1 MTRVPPAHGHR
12 PALRDSTGT
21 VPGPGVEPG
30 ARPRLSAE
38 DLLAARDALAPF
50 GRLSRQEPIE
60 WAAEEPLAPD
70 LADFYRYVG
79 PEWLEIDTLGLP
91 VMFFPLDRLWDEQ
104 AGYRWNHRTGALLVD
119 WNDDWTVVAKQ
130 GADPFIHAASSGQV
144 LMAPGDEGWEDRL
157 DEPRP
162 VFRDLTEMTR
172 ALAAVGTAWARFDDP
187 FTADWHLTEE
197 VTAAVVAGLEGV
209 LGTHDR
215 AVDLAR
221 ALGYL
226 RAV

>member
-12 PALRDSTGT
+12 PALRDSTGSA
-21 VPGPGVEPG
+21 PGPGAEPG

-130 GADPFIHAASSGQV
+130 GADPFIHAASTDQV

-157 DEPRP
+157 DEPEP
-162 VFRDLTEMTR
+162 VFRDLAEMTL
-172 ALAAVGTAWARFDDP
+172 ALCAVGRVWAGADDP
-187 FTADWHLTEE
+187 FTEDWRLTEE
-197 VTAAVVAGLEGV
+197 VLGQVVGALEGV
-209 LGTHDR
+209 LGSHGR
-215 AVDLAR
+215 AVAVAR
-221 ALGYL
+221 RLGYL
-226 RAV
+226 AAR

>member
-12 PALRDSTGT
+12 PALRDSTGSAH
-21 VPGPGVEPG
+21 GPGVEPG

-104 AGYRWNHRTGALLVD
+104 ALSL
-119 WNDDWTVVAKQ
+119 
-130 GADPFIHAASSGQV
+130 IHI
-144 LMAPGDEGWEDRL
+144 
-157 DEPRP
+157 
-162 VFRDLTEMTR
+162 
-172 ALAAVGTAWARFDDP
+172 
-187 FTADWHLTEE
+187 
-197 VTAAVVAGLEGV
+197 
-209 LGTHDR
+209 
-215 AVDLAR
+215 
-221 ALGYL
+221 
-226 RAV
+226 

>member
-1 MTRVPPAHGHR
+1 MNVRAPR
-12 PALRDSTGT
+12 RRDSGGIAGT
-21 VPGPGVEPG
+21 
-30 ARPRLSAE
+30 
-38 DLLAARDALAPF
+38 F
-50 GRLSRQEPIE
+50 GRQLR
-60 WAAEEPLAPD
+60 A
-70 LADFYRYVG
+70 
-79 PEWLEIDTLGLP
+79 LGS
-91 VMFFPLDRLWDEQ
+91 
-104 AGYRWNHRTGALLVD
+104 HC
-119 WNDDWTVVAKQ
+119 
-130 GADPFIHAASSGQV
+130 
-144 LMAPGDEGWEDRL
+144 DEGWEDRL

-209 LGTHDR
+209 LGAHDR